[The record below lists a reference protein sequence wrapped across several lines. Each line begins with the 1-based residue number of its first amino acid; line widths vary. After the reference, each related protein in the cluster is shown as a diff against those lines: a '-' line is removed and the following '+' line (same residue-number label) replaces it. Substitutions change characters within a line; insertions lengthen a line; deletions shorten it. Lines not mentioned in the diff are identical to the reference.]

1 MGNEF
6 EKIDLSKNSH
16 DRHLNLFWFYS
27 GSPTLENNITKAFIN
42 TFDSLS
48 VENKKAFLSQICH
61 VKIDYDPQFSLY
73 LQSAPDEKIVMET
86 PKNHRVLIAFSPTG
100 KSWGYAGID
109 VNDKG
114 LIKTKVKEALRL
126 NNPDWEEKEIEEKAE
141 NELSDTIKIIENRGG
156 SIPDAWI
163 ILYHNSIPDYC
174 IAFENKLYDLNPF
187 QLNNHC
193 KKSLHLDNNN
203 IEYVKYSEII
213 DCLVNVKEYM
223 PEEFIR
229 YMFILGYSNI
239 TNLAQLDTVDEVSI
253 EKYASKRA
261 IELLNSIGERCG
273 KKAVYHRGWM
283 WELQSNNDYNK
294 EIGLCYNK
302 ETKTFEVHLY
312 FCTNQNFAK
321 WFYSKQASFDIN
333 SLMAGFSFE
342 RSFHFQMVGYGG
354 NVSGTYCSW
363 NSNCSPEQYINFWK
377 DNYQLIKQS
386 NVGERRILLQKMM
399 DSDLIQADEYSEI
412 CKKSNAYAKKY
423 NVVPEFGIHIKWSL
437 EEAKKLDKEGLFAC
451 EIKDQI
457 KRVYACFGIKD
468 PLIN

>member
-1 MGNEF
+1 M
-6 EKIDLSKNSH
+6 
-16 DRHLNLFWFYS
+16 
-27 GSPTLENNITKAFIN
+27 
-42 TFDSLS
+42 
-48 VENKKAFLSQICH
+48 
-61 VKIDYDPQFSLY
+61 
-73 LQSAPDEKIVMET
+73 
-86 PKNHRVLIAFSPTG
+86 
-100 KSWGYAGID
+100 
-109 VNDKG
+109 
-114 LIKTKVKEALRL
+114 
-126 NNPDWEEKEIEEKAE
+126 
-141 NELSDTIKIIENRGG
+141 
-156 SIPDAWI
+156 
-163 ILYHNSIPDYC
+163 
-174 IAFENKLYDLNPF
+174 
-187 QLNNHC
+187 
-193 KKSLHLDNNN
+193 
-203 IEYVKYSEII
+203 KYSEII

-451 EIKDQI
+451 EIKEQI